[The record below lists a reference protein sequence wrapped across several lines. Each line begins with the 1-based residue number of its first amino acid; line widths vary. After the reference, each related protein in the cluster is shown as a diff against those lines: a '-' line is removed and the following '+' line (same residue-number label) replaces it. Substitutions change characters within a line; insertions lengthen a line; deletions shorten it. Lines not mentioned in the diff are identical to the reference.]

1 MEWTPENDAQLTEL
15 FKKRLGIRFISS
27 WTRWPGPAIRVRLVE
42 LGLASPLS
50 RRGAALVARTP
61 QAPSETAPLRQTS
74 EPVEIEALDDDDN
87 DDEDEGDL
95 RASRGCPRGH
105 LVSEAKIAALY
116 RSLGRDYR

>member
-1 MEWTPENDAQLTEL
+1 MEWTPEKDAQLTEL

-27 WTRWPGPAIRVRLVE
+27 WTRWPAPAIRTRLVE

-50 RRGAALVARTP
+50 RRGAALVARAP
-61 QAPSETAPLRQTS
+61 QAQPEAVALRQAR
-74 EPVEIEALDDDDN
+74 EVVELQAMDD

-105 LVSEAKIAALY
+105 LLSEAKIAALY
-116 RSLGRDYR
+116 RNVGRDYR

>member
-27 WTRWPGPAIRVRLVE
+27 WTRWPAPAIRSRLVE

-50 RRGAALVARTP
+50 RRGAALVARAP
-61 QAPSETAPLRQTS
+61 QAPIASEAAPPRQMRES
-74 EPVEIEALDDDDN
+74 AEIDDLDE
-87 DDEDEGDL
+87 DEDEGDL

-116 RSLGRDYR
+116 RTVGRDYR

>member
-27 WTRWPGPAIRVRLVE
+27 WTRWPAPAIRLRLVE

-50 RRGAALVARTP
+50 RRGAALVARAP
-61 QAPSETAPLRQTS
+61 QAASETAPLRQVR
-74 EPVEIEALDDDDN
+74 ELAELEAMDD

-116 RSLGRDYR
+116 RTVGRDYR

>member
-1 MEWTPENDAQLTEL
+1 MEWTPEQDAQLTEL

-27 WTRWPGPAIRVRLVE
+27 WTRWPAPAVRMRLVE

-50 RRGAALVARTP
+50 RRGAALIARAPQIVA
-61 QAPSETAPLRQTS
+61 ETAPLRQTV
-74 EPVEIEALDDDDN
+74 EPAELEALDDN

-116 RSLGRDYR
+116 RSVGRDYR